1 MLTIQTVENINR
13 GSKIT
18 IFNGIYAILLGIAY
32 LIFLIPLLKMNF
44 RRIDVIWQIFSKYN
58 PGLSRMLIELIV
70 LKAILVIAL
79 GITIIYLS
87 NFILKKKDKTAWVIL
102 FIIGL
107 IFWPSLLT
115 LEFLDRNIFTVIAC
129 FIGWLSFIIG
139 MLLPIKY
146 YLQKE
151 YPDY

>member
-1 MLTIQTVENINR
+1 
-13 GSKIT
+13 
-18 IFNGIYAILLGIAY
+18 
-32 LIFLIPLLKMNF
+32 
-44 RRIDVIWQIFSKYN
+44 
-58 PGLSRMLIELIV
+58 MLIELIV